1 MKILHEAFHF
11 TEEVSKEKQISDF
24 DVKNGLEEIV
34 VSGREVDVK
43 SVMEKLDQQLQVS
56 CFSKVPAISV
66 NQLQSK
72 NLHLHNY
79 IN

>member
-56 CFSKVPAISV
+56 CFSKY
-66 NQLQSK
+66 QQ
-72 NLHLHNY
+72 
-79 IN
+79 